1 MLSSRPSE
9 DDINLGRLT
18 VIRDWVDGDLTRL
31 EAGTAADA
39 SSFSLIANWHWARS
53 VFHSTKSRKMGV
65 DLVNWGE
72 WRLGLEYADLFIRA
86 CPSRRISPIPTDI
99 SFFIEVAFSRVLT
112 SHPKAAE
119 RVLRGT
125 EKLIVNVVN
134 KINSYTRTPI
144 ILEGDL
150 DIIGLLYDRV
160 TGTVPKHRVF
170 HRASPEVTKDDLLAL
185 PEKRKRY
192 AKKGRPE
199 GAFLDGY
206 SYELVPLEAL
216 FVNSLL
222 PEAERDPSLTLMAE
236 AIAATE
242 YPDDPVLEGYDA
254 RLSALGL

>member
-1 MLSSRPSE
+1 MTPYRPTKEST
-9 DDINLGRLT
+9 DPSQLQPDIARVDLELAEMENKRSVGIPPFGR
-18 VIRDWVDGDLTRL
+18 V
-31 EAGTAADA
+31 AM
-39 SSFSLIANWHWARS
+39 WHWGRAVLKAKRS
-53 VFHSTKSRKMGV
+53 AEGPVKGM
-65 DLVNWGE
+65 DWQA
-72 WRLGLEYADLFIRA
+72 WRLGVEYADLFLRCWRA
-86 CPSRRISPIPTDI
+86 YPNGTAPHTVT
-99 SFFIEVAFSRVLT
+99 FFLEVAFSRVLT
-112 SHPKAAE
+112 NHIMAAE
-119 RVLRGT
+119 RVLKGT
-125 EKLIVNVVN
+125 ERPITSVVN

-160 TGTVPKHRVF
+160 TGSVPKHRVF
-170 HRASPEVTKDDLLAL
+170 HRVSPEVTKEDQLAL

-242 YPDDPVLEGYDA
+242 YPNDPVLEGYDA